1 MLIFYQ
7 AQLSFLSPD
16 NTGASANQ
24 ICTDFVP
31 ISQLRDL
38 LSCQSTPSILLY
50 QVVTSVLGTLIWM
63 WFNKSVHGTS
73 FTPRWVPNSF
83 YVAHH
88 VKWFTWIFSSGIL
101 SLYPCKFH
109 QAMRVAMYST
119 STDFGSTHSSHD
131 PEIFPLSLRNCIA
144 TFHISSFR
152 GSNTGNSYM
161 HHFIFIFPEY
171 IKHQFNALLCF

>member
-109 QAMRVAMYST
+109 QAMRVAIVLDEHRLWKYT
-119 STDFGSTHSSHD
+119 
-131 PEIFPLSLRNCIA
+131 L
-144 TFHISSFR
+144 ISWPWNFSAF
-152 GSNTGNSYM
+152 
-161 HHFIFIFPEY
+161 F
-171 IKHQFNALLCF
+171 ALLHSNFPYFFISWF